1 MYLGFPKN
9 TKCRIK
15 EKKKE
20 SETDNNKYMYM
31 CLFDFF
37 VFHIHTCIFKKW
49 INIQP
54 SPLFFPPH
62 HIPFKSFLDLR
73 LIGICNISGYQ
84 SNETVKRK
92 GQGKPKGKERKKD
105 GKHEEPR
112 KRLKNMSASVWS
124 GDSHNCC
131 IRLCLN
137 KTKNVII
144 HQCLTVEK
152 VTYYSKKLYAF
163 KFDVS

>member
-1 MYLGFPKN
+1 MKQIITY
-9 TKCRIK
+9 TC
-15 EKKKE
+15 
-20 SETDNNKYMYM
+20 TCV
-31 CLFDFF
+31 CLIFSCSIY
-37 VFHIHTCIFKKW
+37 IHVYSKSDYQV
-49 INIQP
+49 NIQP

-62 HIPFKSFLDLR
+62 YIPFKSFLDLR

-92 GQGKPKGKERKKD
+92 GQGKSKGKERKED

-144 HQCLTVEK
+144 HQCLIVEK

-163 KFDVS
+163 IFYVS